1 MVPPDFAA
9 ALKPSAIVGTNG
21 LRKQEPEVIRAGTA
35 GAFPIFKSTIRDAE
49 AIAERM
55 LRESGKS
62 ANISDG
68 HVRYIPQLAENAV
81 AIFRNDRVRIACG
94 VWAHTAG
101 YKIIAALCGNCL
113 AP

>member
-1 MVPPDFAA
+1 MPACGTGYDLYSF
-9 ALKPSAIVGTNG
+9 VGTNG

-55 LRESGKS
+55 LREPGKS
-62 ANISDG
+62 ANLSDG

-81 AIFRNDRVRIACG
+81 AILRGDRVRNVCG
-94 VWAHTAG
+94 DWARTTG

>member
-1 MVPPDFAA
+1 MGLLYCDLYSF
-9 ALKPSAIVGTNG
+9 VGTNG

-49 AIAERM
+49 TITKRM
-55 LRESGKS
+55 LREPGKS
-62 ANISDG
+62 ANLSNR

-81 AIFRNDRVRIACG
+81 TIFRDDRVRIACEA
-94 VWAHTAG
+94 WARTTG